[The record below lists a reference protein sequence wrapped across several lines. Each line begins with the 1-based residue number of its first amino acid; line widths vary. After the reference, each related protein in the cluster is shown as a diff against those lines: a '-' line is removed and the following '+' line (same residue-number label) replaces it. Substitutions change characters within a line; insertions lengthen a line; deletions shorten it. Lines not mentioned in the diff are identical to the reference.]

1 MAAASKR
8 SRSAGMPLVLISI
21 VFFLWFTHLVSGNKT
36 YIVYMNPDYKPS
48 VHPTYAH
55 WYSSHLASL
64 SIDPARHLIY
74 SYSNALH
81 AFAAASLLP
90 RHLRILRRSPAV
102 LHLHPD
108 PLIRLHTT
116 RTPFFLGLSPSS
128 PSSPFRSADA
138 ASGSVIIGV
147 LDTGVWPE
155 SPSFDDA
162 SLPPIPSRWR
172 GHCEAGVDFAPSLCN
187 RKLIGARAFSRGFLA
202 GSGAPGKPPQEY
214 DSPRDR
220 DGHGTH
226 TASTAAGGP
235 AANASLLG
243 YASGTARGMCTACRI
258 AAYKVCWASGCFG
271 SDILAGIDRAISDG
285 VDVLSLSLGGGT
297 APFFRDTIA
306 VGAFAAAERGIFVAC
321 SAGNSGP
328 GWGSITNSAPWIATV
343 GAGTIDRD
351 FPAYVTLDS
360 GDRFAGVSLYSG
372 EGMEE
377 TLVPLFYDNRNN
389 ASRMCLSGTLDP
401 ANIKGRVVLCDRGV
415 SARVEKGAVIRD
427 SGGVGMILA
436 NTAANGEE
444 LVADSHLL
452 PAVAVGKIA
461 GDKIRK
467 YIISHQKPKA
477 VLRFGGTVVGVRPSP
492 VVAAFSSRGPNPVT
506 PEILKPDL
514 IGPGVNILAGWSGSV
529 GPTGMPKDARRTQ
542 FNIMS
547 GTSMSCPHISG
558 LAALLKAA
566 HQDWSPAAIKS
577 ALMTTAYSR
586 DNTGNHVRDAAG
598 GLAATSLAYGAGH
611 VDPQKALEPGLVYDI
626 TTDDYIAFLCSLN
639 YTLPHIQAI
648 AKRSNFS
655 CSRRLKSPG
664 DLNYPSF
671 SVIFSGNTKVVRYG
685 RELTNVGA
693 AGLVYEVSVGG
704 PATVGVSVKPSRL
717 FFKQVGQKLKY
728 SVTFVSMRGAS
739 AKPPPPRTGTTAF
752 GWLTWSNKQHK
763 VRSPIAYTWRM

>member
-1 MAAASKR
+1 MASALKGCR
-8 SRSAGMPLVLISI
+8 STVLPLILNSFI
-21 VFFLWFTHLVSGNKT
+21 FFLCFTDLVSGNKT
-36 YIVYMNPDYKPS
+36 YIVYMNPDYKPLI
-48 VHPTYAH
+48 HPTEGH

-64 SIDPARHLIY
+64 SIDPSRHLLY
-74 SYSNALH
+74 SYSAALH
-81 AFAAASLLP
+81 AFAVASLLP
-90 RHLRILRRSPAV
+90 RHLRMLRRSPSV

-108 PLIRLHTT
+108 PLLRLHTT
-116 RTPFFLGLSPSS
+116 RTPFFLGISPSS
-128 PSSPFRSADA
+128 PSSPFRAADV
-138 ASGSVIIGV
+138 ASGSVVIGI

-155 SPSFDDA
+155 SPSFDDTT

-172 GHCEAGVDFAPSLCN
+172 GQCEAGVDFSPSLCN
-187 RKLIGARAFSRGFLA
+187 RKLIGARSFSRGYLA

-226 TASTAAGGP
+226 TASTAAGTP

-243 YASGTARGMCTACRI
+243 YAAGTARGMAISSRV

-297 APFFRDTIA
+297 APFFHDTIA

-328 GWGSITNSAPWIATV
+328 GWGTITNAAPWIATV

-351 FPAYVTLDS
+351 FPAYAILNS
-360 GDRFAGVSLYSG
+360 GDRFTGVSLYSG
-372 EGMEE
+372 EGMGEK
-377 TLVPLFYDNRNN
+377 LVPLFYDNRSN
-389 ASRMCLSGTLDP
+389 ASRMCLAGTLDP
-401 ANIKGRVVLCDRGV
+401 VRIKGRVVLCDRGV
-415 SARVEKGAVIRD
+415 SARVEKGAVVRD
-427 SGGVGMILA
+427 GGGAGMILA
-436 NTAANGEE
+436 NTVASGEE

-467 YIISHQKPKA
+467 YIFSNRNPKA

-506 PEILKPDL
+506 PEILKPDMV
-514 IGPGVNILAGWSGSV
+514 GPGVNILAGWSGSV
-529 GPTGMPKDARRTQ
+529 GPTGMPKDGRRTP

-566 HQDWSPAAIKS
+566 HPDWSPAVIKS
-577 ALMTTAYSR
+577 ALMTTGYTR
-586 DNTGNHVRDAAG
+586 DNTGGHVRDAAG
-598 GLAATSLAYGAGH
+598 GQAATPFAYGSGY
-611 VDPQKALEPGLVYDI
+611 VDPQKALEPGLAYDI
-626 TTDDYIAFLCSLN
+626 TTDDYIAYLCSLN

-648 AKRSNFS
+648 AKRGNIS

-671 SVIFSGNTKVVRYG
+671 SVIFAGRAKVVRYN

-693 AGLVYEVSVGG
+693 AAMVYDVRVGG
-704 PATVGVSVKPSRL
+704 PANVGVSVKPSRL
-717 FFKQVGQKLKY
+717 YFKQVGQKLRY
-728 SVTFVSMRGAS
+728 SVTFISKRGARS
-739 AKPPPPRTGTTAF
+739 PPAAGRAAF

-763 VRSPIAYTWRM
+763 VRSPIAYTWKI

>member
-1 MAAASKR
+1 MAKR
-8 SRSAGMPLVLISI
+8 SRGIAPPLISI
-21 VFFLWFTHLVSGNKT
+21 IFFLSLINLISSNKT

-48 VHPTYAH
+48 VHPTDAYWYA
-55 WYSSHLASL
+55 SHLASL
-64 SIDPARHLIY
+64 SINPSRHLLY
-74 SYSNALH
+74 SYSAALH
-81 AFAAASLLP
+81 AFAATSLLP

-102 LHLHPD
+102 LHIHPD
-108 PLIRLHTT
+108 PFLRLHTT

-128 PSSPFRSADA
+128 PSSPFRAVDA
-138 ASGSVIIGV
+138 ASYSVVIGV
-147 LDTGVWPE
+147 LDTGIWPE
-155 SPSFDDA
+155 SPSFDDT
-162 SLPPIPSRWR
+162 LFPPIPSRWR
-172 GHCEAGVDFAPSLCN
+172 GHCEAGVDFSPSLCN
-187 RKLIGARAFSRGFLA
+187 RKLIGARCFSLGFLA
-202 GSGAPGKPPQEY
+202 GSPGKPPQEY

-226 TASTAAGGP
+226 TSSTAAGVP
-235 AANASLLG
+235 VFNASFLG
-243 YASGTARGMCTACRI
+243 YASGTARGMATASRV
-258 AAYKVCWASGCFG
+258 AAYKVCWATGCFG

-297 APFFRDTIA
+297 APFFHDTIA

-328 GWGSITNSAPWIATV
+328 GWGSVTNAAPWIATI

-351 FPAYVTLDS
+351 FPAYAILDS
-360 GDRFAGVSLYSG
+360 GERFTGVSLYSG
-372 EGMEE
+372 EGMGE
-377 TLVPLFYDNRNN
+377 TLVPLFYDNRSN
-389 ASRMCLSGTLDP
+389 ASRMCLAGTLDP
-401 ANIKGRVVLCDRGV
+401 SKVKGRIVLCDRGV
-415 SARVEKGAVIRD
+415 SARVEKGTVVKDA
-427 SGGVGMILA
+427 GGVGMILA

-444 LVADSHLL
+444 LVADSHLI

-467 YIISHQKPKA
+467 HMTLNRNPKA

-506 PEILKPDL
+506 PEILKPDM

-529 GPTGMPKDARRTQ
+529 GPTGMPKDGRRTQ

-566 HQDWSPAAIKS
+566 HPDWSPAVIKS
-577 ALMTTAYSR
+577 ALMTTAYTR
-586 DNTGNHVRDAAG
+586 DNTGNHIRDAAG
-598 GLAATSLAYGAGH
+598 GLAATPFAYGAGH

-639 YTLPHIQAI
+639 YTIPHIQAI
-648 AKRSNFS
+648 AKRGNIS

-671 SVIFSGNTKVVRYG
+671 SVIFNGKRMTVRYS

-693 AGLVYEVSVGG
+693 AGLVYKVSVGG
-704 PATVGVSVKPSRL
+704 PASVTVSVKPVRL
-717 FFKQVGQKLKY
+717 FFKQVGEKLRY
-728 SVTFVSMRGAS
+728 SVTFVSKRGARS
-739 AKPPPPRTGTTAF
+739 PAATGRTAF

-763 VRSPIAYTWRM
+763 VRSTIAYTWKT